1 MIFSESNLSGIYSAF
16 GRIGSFIGYAINKYP
31 IIEMAEAGLYNK
43 CDILGDVAHFSN
55 NFLKLEELQNIKD
68 NK

>member
-1 MIFSESNLSGIYSAF
+1 
-16 GRIGSFIGYAINKYP
+16 
-31 IIEMAEAGLYNK
+31 MAEAGLYNK